1 MLESYNIPKN
11 FHLIITRF
19 FINEKK
25 KAMRRGL
32 NYFTMFLSSS
42 KHYLTNYVPFI
53 KNKVYCFCFLTDNVY
68 IEKQIIENLQELNIK
83 VKFDRNSL
91 NDITIDVEWD
101 EEENINSNQPF
112 YQHDIDDYL
121 Y

>member
-1 MLESYNIPKN
+1 MSESYYIPKN
-11 FHLIITRF
+11 IDLIITRF
-19 FINEKK
+19 FINERK

-42 KHYLTNYVPFI
+42 KHYLTNYIPFI
-53 KNKVYCFCFLTDNVY
+53 KNNIYCFCFLTDNLY
-68 IEKQIIENLQELNIK
+68 IEQQIIDNLQELDIK
-83 VKFDRNSL
+83 IRFDRNYS
-91 NDITIDVEWD
+91 NDLTINVEWN

-112 YQHDIDDYL
+112 YKHDPDDYL